1 MKDRSDFLTSVT
13 VAVLTFLVTLPALF
27 SPWQGS
33 NHFYKIFFVLGPL
46 GMVFLAWIGRR
57 RDGSA
62 GPEGDR

>member
-1 MKDRSDFLTSVT
+1 MQGRSDFVTSIT

-46 GMVFLAWIGRR
+46 GMVLLADWQR
-57 RDGSA
+57 RDRSD
-62 GPEGDR
+62 GPEQER